1 MMWLISYDIA
11 HDKRRYKVRRE
22 LESYGRRVQYSVF
35 ECELDERRYDRLTKQ
50 LGRLIN
56 EQEDSIRLYP
66 LDKTAV
72 DGRVQIGNGTLYTHK
87 EGIVIWVDE
96 ASFPF

>member
-1 MMWLISYDIA
+1 MWLISYDIA

-35 ECELDERRYDRLTKQ
+35 ECELDEKRYDRLTKQ

-72 DGRVQIGNGTLYTHK
+72 DGRVKMGNGTLYTPGL
-87 EGIVIWVDE
+87 EIPIFVDDKK
-96 ASFPF
+96 FPF